1 MEAAHFN
8 KSGDLQ
14 WVRAY
19 ERRGPTWSDVVLLD
33 RENLVKKI
41 EAGKRFFVGKRKLY
55 LASEFQLRDQIYVN
69 KNKSGKALTLGK
81 DKKASTDKLQKMP
94 RV

>member
-8 KSGDLQ
+8 KDGDLL

-33 RENLVKKI
+33 REHLIKKI
-41 EAGKRFFVGKRKLY
+41 KSGKRFFVGKRIAF
-55 LASEFQLRDQIYVN
+55 LASEFQLRDQFHINTLKTGFVI
-69 KNKSGKALTLGK
+69 TLGK
-81 DKKASTDKLQKMP
+81 DKKADSDRLQKLP